1 MPNPQLGG
9 PGYGP
14 YSSLLPLIGPVREKT
29 HGSVMVP
36 ELLIHVGLRIMQAG
50 PPQQGDKLW
59 VLRLK
64 RQSILGKSYYLP
76 PQNTTNKVLK
86 ALKTERLWLEK
97 KSLWIHFS
105 QSHLLGISYRTDKE
119 FWFLPKIAGYFVT
132 SLAATVLLST
142 RSPGIQSLAASL
154 VPSRTGIHTK
164 GVRLTVY
171 NIVYDRNEHH
181 KTRTTVYSYKCKED
195 HYEVKETD
203 ATTLYMQLEK
213 ETRIKKFTGLPRFK
227 PWHVW
232 YPCPRGDN
240 PDFTWQV
247 WSNGGK
253 SQNPKKSLA
262 LNLTAKKSHAKF
274 LGHKNFQKALNDITW
289 KIGTL
294 AMEYLCLFCNA
305 LKI

>member
-1 MPNPQLGG
+1 MALLWSQ
-9 PGYGP
+9 
-14 YSSLLPLIGPVREKT
+14 SSHT
-29 HGSVMVP
+29 
-36 ELLIHVGLRIMQAG
+36 GLRIVQAW

-64 RQSILGKSYYLP
+64 RQSILGESYYLP
-76 PQNTTNKVLK
+76 SHNATNKVLK

-154 VPSRTGIHTK
+154 VPSRTGIQTK

-171 NIVYDRNEHH
+171 NIVYDANEHH
-181 KTRTTVYSYKCKED
+181 KTRTTVYSYKCRED
-195 HYEVKETD
+195 HYAVKD
-203 ATTLYMQLEK
+203 ATTLYKQLGK
-213 ETRIKKFTGLPRFK
+213 GTRIKKFTGLPRFK
-227 PWHVW
+227 PWHLW

-253 SQNPKKSLA
+253 NQNPKKSLA
-262 LNLTAKKSHAKF
+262 LNLTATKSHAKF
-274 LGHKNFQKALNDITW
+274 LGHKNFQKALNYITW

-294 AMEYLCLFCNA
+294 AMECLCLFCNA